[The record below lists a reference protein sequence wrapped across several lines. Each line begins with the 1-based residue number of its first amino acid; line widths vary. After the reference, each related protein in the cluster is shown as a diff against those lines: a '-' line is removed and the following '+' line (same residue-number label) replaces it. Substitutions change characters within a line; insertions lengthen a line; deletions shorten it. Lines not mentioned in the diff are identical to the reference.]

1 MSHFE
6 ITLNPNKEI
15 NPKDQEN
22 MINALQKAGIIE
34 DARILHQ
41 EIENEEIQ
49 EKLRELKQKEDKQ
62 KQERDCQ
69 KTIQT
74 MNSITENIDSIS
86 QVLSHSKTLEPII
99 KPLKIVIDRS
109 GNLLSFI
116 DAIIEFQ
123 KTKDAIK
130 VSLKVG
136 ASLIASKIFQIG
148 TAYSVSGAII
158 TFLAIS
164 ITGLGVV
171 GGTILGAVVL
181 IAGVGVSWW
190 ISKEAE
196 KFFEKLGNSMMD
208 YIREFDAPFTSEEIA
223 QLNLAHCH
231 KTMNAIQDHQ
241 RRIFINGKEVSP
253 FDIHPNPYTLP
264 NKTIIP
270 NGFSSTWMSIT
281 LEQIEKI
288 KQELEEKK

>member
-1 MSHFE
+1 MNHFE
-6 ITLNPNKEI
+6 ITLDPNKEI

-49 EKLRELKQKEDKQ
+49 EKLRGLKQS
-62 KQERDCQ
+62 QETL
-69 KTIQT
+69 KNIQA
-74 MNSITENIDSIS
+74 STEVFGNVFDI
-86 QVLSHSKTLEPII
+86 LSNSKTLEPII
-99 KPLKIVIDRS
+99 KPLKIVIGRS

-148 TAYSVSGAII
+148 SAYSVSSAISV
-158 TFLAIS
+158 FLATS
-164 ITGLGVV
+164 IAGLGVV

-181 IAGVGVSWW
+181 IVGVGVSWW

-208 YIREFDAPFTSEEIA
+208 YIEFDAPFTSEEIA

-253 FDIHPNPYTLP
+253 FDIHPNPYILP

-270 NGFSSTWMSIT
+270 KGFSSTWMSIT
-281 LEQIEKI
+281 LEQIEQI
-288 KQELEEKK
+288 KEELGGKE

>member
-1 MSHFE
+1 MNHFE
-6 ITLNPNKEI
+6 ITLDPNKEI

-49 EKLRELKQKEDKQ
+49 EKLRGLKQS
-62 KQERDCQ
+62 QETL
-69 KTIQT
+69 KNIQA
-74 MNSITENIDSIS
+74 STEVFGNVFDI
-86 QVLSHSKTLEPII
+86 LSNSKTLEPII
-99 KPLKIVIDRS
+99 KPLKIVIGRS

-231 KTMNAIQDHQ
+231 KTMNAIQEYQ

-253 FDIHPNPYTLP
+253 FDIHPNPYILP

-270 NGFSSTWMSIT
+270 KGFSSTWMSIT
-281 LEQIEKI
+281 LEQIEQI
-288 KQELEEKK
+288 KEELGGKE

>member
-1 MSHFE
+1 MNHFE
-6 ITLNPNKEI
+6 ITLDPNKEI

-49 EKLRELKQKEDKQ
+49 EKLRGLKQS
-62 KQERDCQ
+62 QETL
-69 KTIQT
+69 KNIQA
-74 MNSITENIDSIS
+74 STEVFGNVFDI
-86 QVLSHSKTLEPII
+86 LSNSKTLEPII
-99 KPLKIVIDRS
+99 KPLKIVIGRS

-231 KTMNAIQDHQ
+231 KTMNTIQEHQ

-253 FDIHPNPYTLP
+253 FDIHPNPYILP
-264 NKTIIP
+264 NKAIIP
-270 NGFSSTWMSIT
+270 KGFSSTWMSIT
-281 LEQIEKI
+281 LEQIEQI
-288 KQELEEKK
+288 KEELGGKE

>member
-1 MSHFE
+1 MQMSHFE
-6 ITLNPNKEI
+6 ITLDPNKEI

-136 ASLIASKIFQIG
+136 VSLIASKIFQIG

-158 TFLAIS
+158 TFLVIS

-181 IAGVGVSWW
+181 IAGVGVS
-190 ISKEAE
+190 
-196 KFFEKLGNSMMD
+196 
-208 YIREFDAPFTSEEIA
+208 
-223 QLNLAHCH
+223 
-231 KTMNAIQDHQ
+231 
-241 RRIFINGKEVSP
+241 
-253 FDIHPNPYTLP
+253 
-264 NKTIIP
+264 
-270 NGFSSTWMSIT
+270 
-281 LEQIEKI
+281 
-288 KQELEEKK
+288 